1 MKIEVGKSYRTR
13 DGRNVKIGRFVGE
26 EFPFEGKL
34 GGDNE
39 YWRENGRW
47 SLAKDKPN
55 KRDLISEWEEP
66 AADPLLK
73 TAKIFDDIP
82 QPSYKY
88 ADMSREEDLTVLH
101 SEQATTVFRW
111 LDPCE
116 AGGLPPVL
124 QQKFIIL
131 TMRSAGDVPLQTI
144 EWRTIP
150 TVSG

>member
-1 MKIEVGKSYRTR
+1 MKI
-13 DGRNVKIGRFVGE
+13 
-26 EFPFEGKL
+26 
-34 GGDNE
+34 
-39 YWRENGRW
+39 
-47 SLAKDKPN
+47 
-55 KRDLISEWEEP
+55 
-66 AADPLLK
+66 
-73 TAKIFDDIP
+73 DDIP

-111 LDPCE
+111 LHPR
-116 AGGLPPVL
+116 GGGVLSPVL

-131 TMRSAGDVPLQTI
+131 TMQSARDVPLQTI